1 MPVIEVEHLHKQYRD
16 QVAVDD
22 LSFTVERG
30 EIFGVLEAGAT
41 GYLLKDAPR
50 EELIRAVRAAFAGEA
65 VLSPAV
71 ASRLMGQVRKPPPEV
86 LSQRELE
93 VLALIA
99 DGTTNCQA
107 LRQRG
112 HRQDPPAAH
121 LRETGRARPGRRRR
135 RGLPAPPPHLTARPW
150 TYSSWRRIQVW
161 KPSSSSR
168 PLGARSRMG

>member
-1 MPVIEVEHLHKQYRD
+1 MPVIEVEHLHKQYHD

-30 EIFGVLEAGAT
+30 EIFGALEAGAT

-71 ASRLMGQVRKPPPEV
+71 ASRLMGQVRKPPP
-86 LSQRELE
+86 
-93 VLALIA
+93 
-99 DGTTNCQA
+99 
-107 LRQRG
+107 
-112 HRQDPPAAH
+112 
-121 LRETGRARPGRRRR
+121 
-135 RGLPAPPPHLTARPW
+135 HLTARPW

-168 PLGARSRMG
+168 PFGARSRMG